1 MLQDFFR
8 LDPQFVVLTSTQELV
23 NRFANSNELRNALF
37 EPDELRDQPNTLFRD
52 RSFHNVSFS
61 KTEVSNVTINRCR
74 FEDCLFIGSMFEHCE
89 FHDCEFINCNF
100 HKATFKNCYFDPSTI
115 YLDKCYRKTH
125 TNIGTHLFQELLV
138 NSKHRHQAKFADVAE
153 LNFRRW
159 RRWQRAFEAE
169 REKEAK
175 GRNWVWF
182 KKRVFVCKEWLIDLT
197 IGYGIKPFNFVVSS
211 AVLLLGMSAIVDVS
225 WASLGLVN
233 GDMPAERDGFLDSVY
248 YTTVVITTLG
258 FGDLTPSMPVGR
270 LLSLLYSLFGVVWL
284 SVLAAMVIRK
294 VVR

>member
-1 MLQDFFR
+1 MQDFFR
-8 LDPQFVVLTSTQELV
+8 LDPEFVVLASTQDLV

-52 RSFHNVSFS
+52 RKFHNVSFS

-74 FEDCLFIGSMFEHCE
+74 FEDCLFIGSVFENCE

-100 HKATFKNCYFDPSTI
+100 HKVTFRNCYIDPSTI
-115 YLDKCYRKTH
+115 YLDKSFRRTH
-125 TNIGTHLFQELLV
+125 TNVGTHLFQELLV
-138 NSKHRHQAKFADVAE
+138 NSKHRHQAKFADAAE
-153 LNFRRW
+153 LQFRRW

-175 GRNWVWF
+175 RRNWVWF

-211 AVLLLGMSAIVDVS
+211 TVLLLAMSAIVDVS
-225 WASLGLVN
+225 WASLGFVN
-233 GDMPAERDGFLDSVY
+233 GDVPVERDGFLHSIY

-258 FGDLTPSMPVGR
+258 FGDLTPSLAVGR
-270 LLSLLYSLFGVVWL
+270 FLSLLYSLFGVVWL